1 VNDGLLYMKNS
12 PKPTNKQFFRVSA
25 GGGAFTL
32 IELLVVIA
40 IIAILA
46 GMLLP
51 ALAKAKTK
59 AQGIGCMNN
68 LRQMMLGWKLYADD
82 DNETLL
88 LARDI
93 QDGRRV
99 VWVKGW
105 LDYSSAPANW
115 DQNVDIAKSPLMPYI
130 GNSFSIWKCPA
141 DKVTVKVKGQKLPRV
156 RSNSMSQ
163 VFDDGSWLPAAQW
176 RIYKKMSAIVNP
188 VKTWVLLDEHP
199 DSVNDPAFAVQMAKP
214 DAKSSAQ
221 IIDVPA
227 SYHNGAC
234 GFSFADGH
242 SEIHKWRGSRI
253 KVPVRNGNPV
263 LPLPLGPAGDSLK
276 DLLWMCEN
284 TTVSVKEGTYP

>member
-1 VNDGLLYMKNS
+1 MKTMRTVLFPSEAPCNS
-12 PKPTNKQFFRVSA
+12 RR
-25 GGGAFTL
+25 GFTL

-51 ALAKAKTK
+51 ALSKSKTK
-59 AQGIGCMNN
+59 AQGIGCLNN
-68 LRQMMLGWKLYADD
+68 LRQMMLGWRLYADD
-82 DNETLL
+82 SDDHLTLS
-88 LARDI
+88 RDI
-93 QDGRRV
+93 PVPRRT

-105 LDYSSAPANW
+105 VDYSSAPANW
-115 DQNVDIAKSPLMPYI
+115 DPNVDIVKSPLMPYI
-130 GNSFSIWKCPA
+130 GQSLSIWKCPA
-141 DKVTVKVKGQKLPRV
+141 DKVTVRNSSGQKVPRV

-163 VFDDGSWLPAAQW
+163 VFDDGTWLPGSTW
-176 RIYKKMSAIVNP
+176 RVYGKASSIVNP
-188 VKTWVLLDEHP
+188 VKTWVLVDEHP
-199 DSVNDPAFAVQMAKP
+199 DSVNDPAFAVQMALP
-214 DAKSSAQ
+214 GAKNAQ

-263 LPLPLGPAGDSLK
+263 LALPLGPAGDSLP
-276 DLLWMCEN
+276 DVLWMSEN
-284 TTVSVKEGTYP
+284 TTVSIKEGTYP

>member
-1 VNDGLLYMKNS
+1 MAPS
-12 PKPTNKQFFRVSA
+12 RR
-25 GGGAFTL
+25 GGFTL

-51 ALAKAKTK
+51 ALAKSKTK
-59 AQGIGCMNN
+59 AQGIGCLNN
-68 LRQMMLGWKLYADD
+68 LRQMMLGWRQYADD
-82 DNETLL
+82 DNDTLL

-93 QDGRRV
+93 VDGKRS

-105 LDYSSAPANW
+105 LDYSSAAANW
-115 DQNVDIAKSPLMPYI
+115 DRNIDVAKSPLMPYI
-130 GNSFSIWKCPA
+130 GNNFSIWKCPA
-141 DKVTVKVKGQKLPRV
+141 DHVTVKNSRGEKLPRV

-163 VFDDGSWLPAAQW
+163 VFDDGTWLPAGNW
-176 RIYKKMSAIVNP
+176 RIYKKMSTIVNP

-199 DSVNDPAFAVQMAKP
+199 DSVNDPAFAVQMYRP
-214 DAKSSAQ
+214 DAKTAQ

-242 SEIHKWRGSRI
+242 SEIHKWVGSRI

-263 LPLPLGPAGDSLK
+263 LPLPLGNAGDSLR
-276 DLLWMCEN
+276 DALWMCEN
-284 TTVSVKEGTYP
+284 TTVSTSGTYP

>member
-1 VNDGLLYMKNS
+1 MKTSLRPVVNCSRRG
-12 PKPTNKQFFRVSA
+12 
-25 GGGAFTL
+25 FTL

-51 ALAKAKTK
+51 ALSKAKAK

-68 LRQMMLGWKLYADD
+68 LRQMMLGWRLYSDD
-82 DNETLL
+82 QSDLL
-88 LARDI
+88 LLSRDI
-93 QDGRRV
+93 VDPKRV

-105 LDYSSAPANW
+105 LDYTSAAANW
-115 DQNVDIAKSPLMPYI
+115 DPTIDIAKSPLMPYI
-130 GNSFSIWKCPA
+130 GNSFAVWKCPA
-141 DKVTVKVKGQKLPRV
+141 DHVTVKNSKGLRLPRV

-163 VFDDGSWLPAAQW
+163 VFDDGTWLPAASWQVY
-176 RIYKKMSAIVNP
+176 RTISGIVDP
-188 VKTWVLLDEHP
+188 VRTWVLLDEHP
-199 DSVNDPAFAVQMAKP
+199 DSVNDPAFGVQMAKP
-214 DAKSSAQ
+214 TDKTAQ

-253 KVPVRNGNPV
+253 KVPVKQGNPV
-263 LPLPLGPAGDSLK
+263 LPLPLGPAGDSLV
-276 DLLWMCEN
+276 DVLWISSV
-284 TTVSVKEGTYP
+284 TTVSKGGTYP

>member
-1 VNDGLLYMKNS
+1 MKTFLKQPNS
-12 PKPTNKQFFRVSA
+12 FSA
-25 GGGAFTL
+25 RGAFTL

-51 ALAKAKTK
+51 ALAKSKTK

-68 LRQMMLGWKLYADD
+68 LRQMMLGWRQYADD
-82 DNETLL
+82 DNDTLL

-93 QDGRRV
+93 IDGRRA

-115 DQNVDIAKSPLMPYI
+115 DVNVDVAKSPLMPYI
-130 GNSFSIWKCPA
+130 GNSFTLWKCPA
-141 DKVTVKVKGQKLPRV
+141 DKVSVKNNQGLKLPRV

-163 VFDDGSWLPAAQW
+163 VFDDGTWLPASAW
-176 RIYKKMSAIVNP
+176 RIYKKTSDIINP

-199 DSVNDPAFAVQMAKP
+199 DSVNDPAFAVQMYKP
-214 DAKSSAQ
+214 DAKNAQ

-242 SEIHKWRGSRI
+242 SEIHKWIGSKI
-253 KVPVRNGNPV
+253 KVPVRNTL
-263 LPLPLGPAGDSLK
+263 LPLPLGPAGDSLR
-276 DLLWMCEN
+276 DALWMCEN

>member
-1 VNDGLLYMKNS
+1 MKSHCLNHPAS
-12 PKPTNKQFFRVSA
+12 RAPR
-25 GGGAFTL
+25 GFTL

-51 ALAKAKTK
+51 ALSKAKTK

-68 LRQMMLGWKLYADD
+68 LRQMMLAWRLYADD
-82 DNETLL
+82 QNDLLL

-93 QDGRRV
+93 PDAKRA

-105 LDYSSAPANW
+105 VDYTSAPSNW
-115 DQNVDIAKSPLMPYI
+115 DPNVDIAKSPMVPYI
-130 GNSFSIWKCPA
+130 GGNLAIWKCPA
-141 DKVTVKVKGQKLPRV
+141 DHVTVKNSKGQRLPRV

-163 VFDDGSWLPAAQW
+163 VFDDGFWLPGPDYKGPW
-176 RIYKKMSAIVNP
+176 RVYSKLTGIVNP

-214 DAKSSAQ
+214 DAKTAQ

-242 SEIHKWRGSRI
+242 SEIHKWVGSRI
-253 KVPVRNGNPV
+253 KVPVRNGSPV
-263 LPLPLGPAGDSLK
+263 LALPLGAAGDSLK
-276 DLLWMCEN
+276 DVIWMSEN

>member
-1 VNDGLLYMKNS
+1 MK
-12 PKPTNKQFFRVSA
+12 KPTRNALQTQACRGPR
-25 GGGAFTL
+25 GGFTL

-59 AQGIGCMNN
+59 AQGITCMNN
-68 LRQMMLGWKLYADD
+68 LKQMMLGWRMYADD
-82 DNETLL
+82 SNDFLTI
-88 LARDI
+88 ARDI
-93 QDGRRV
+93 PFANRV

-105 LDYSSAPANW
+105 VDYSSAAANW
-115 DQNVDIAKSPLMPYI
+115 DPKVDIAKSPMMPYM
-130 GNSFSIWKCPA
+130 GNSFVVWKCPA
-141 DKVTVKVKGQKLPRV
+141 DKVTVKNNLGQKVPRV

-163 VFDDGSWLPAAQW
+163 VFDDGSWLPGSTW
-176 RIYKKMSAIVNP
+176 RVYGKLAAIVNP
-188 VKTWVLLDEHP
+188 VKTWVLVDEHP

-214 DAKSSAQ
+214 TDKTAQ

-242 SEIHKWRGSRI
+242 SEIHKWKGSRI

-263 LPLPLGPAGDSLK
+263 LGLPLGAAGDSLQ
-276 DLLWMCEN
+276 DVLWMSEN
-284 TTVSVKEGTYP
+284 TTVSVKDGSYP

>member
-1 VNDGLLYMKNS
+1 MKTTS
-12 PKPTNKQFFRVSA
+12 DKQTVSLVMTPSTFDKSR
-25 GGGAFTL
+25 GFTL

-68 LRQMMLGWKLYADD
+68 LRQMMLGWRQYADD
-82 DNETLL
+82 DNDTLL

-93 QDGRRV
+93 PDGKRA

-105 LDYSSAPANW
+105 LDYSSATANW
-115 DQNVDIAKSPLMPYI
+115 DVNVDVAKSPLMPYI
-130 GNSFSIWKCPA
+130 GNNYAIWKCPA
-141 DKVTVKVKGQKLPRV
+141 DHVTVKNSKGEKRPRV

-163 VFDDGSWLPAAQW
+163 VFDDGTWLPASNW
-176 RIYKKMSAIVNP
+176 RTYKKLNTIVNP

-199 DSVNDPAFAVQMAKP
+199 DSVNDPAFAVQMVKP
-214 DAKSSAQ
+214 DAKTGQ

-234 GFSFADGH
+234 GFAFADGH
-242 SEIHKWRGSRI
+242 SEIHKWVGSRI

-263 LPLPLGPAGDSLK
+263 LPLPLGPAGDSLR
-276 DLLWMCEN
+276 DAIWMSEN
-284 TTVSVKEGTYP
+284 TTVSLKEGSYP

>member
-1 VNDGLLYMKNS
+1 MTTIRI
-12 PKPTNKQFFRVSA
+12 PTQAAPLRRSITR
-25 GGGAFTL
+25 GGFTL

-51 ALAKAKTK
+51 ALSKAKTK
-59 AQGIGCMNN
+59 AQGIGCLNN
-68 LRQMMLGWKLYADD
+68 LRQMMLGWRLYADD
-82 DNETLL
+82 DSDNLL
-88 LARDI
+88 LSREI
-93 QDGRRV
+93 VDGKRA

-105 LDYSSAPANW
+105 VDYSSAPANW
-115 DQNVDIAKSPLMPYI
+115 DVTVDIEKSPLMPYI
-130 GNSFSIWKCPA
+130 GRSFAIWKCPA
-141 DKVTVKVKGQKLPRV
+141 DRVTVKNSKGQKLQRV

-163 VFDDGSWLPAAQW
+163 VFDDGSWLPSSAW
-176 RIYKKMSAIVNP
+176 RIYKKTSSIVNP

-199 DSVNDPAFAVQMAKP
+199 DSINDPAFAVQMVRP
-214 DAKSSAQ
+214 DAKTAQ

-242 SEIHKWRGSRI
+242 SEIHRWVGSRI

-263 LPLPLGPAGDSLK
+263 LPLPLGNAGDSLP
-276 DLLWMCEN
+276 DAIWMADN
-284 TTVSVKEGTYP
+284 TTVSTKD